1 MLIWIGC
8 KQRFPTK
15 NARALRFKKCAPLRS
30 KKRRTI
36 LSPVEFQK
44 QTSARFEKSRSDI
57 VDEEFPIARRPLDPF
72 TVFVACYPMETNAV
86 SSDEIEFFFKIGQGG
101 FRIDPRDHA
110 MDTEELSCAAKERVV
125 VGVKTK
131 SFVTEEPAEVKKITR
146 AAAKIENL
154 EWRRAIEP
162 KVLHAL
168 DVDTNPVRCVFVSID
183 LSSIGSVRI
192 ALAQPL

>member
-15 NARALRFKKCAPLRS
+15 NARALQFKKCAPLRS

-86 SSDEIEFFFKIGQGG
+86 SSDEIEFFSKVWQRGL
-101 FRIDPRDHA
+101 RIDSRDHA

-162 KVLHAL
+162 KVLYPL
-168 DVDTNPVRCVFVSID
+168 DVDTDPVGCVFVSIN
-183 LSSIGSVRI
+183 LSGIGSVRI
-192 ALAQPL
+192 ALTQCL